1 MGQTTF
7 LPLLYNFHN
16 VFLTQENI
24 DWAKN
29 FNQPLVLFL
38 LDFAKAHNKANWEFT
53 FLTWAHKEMKLLFKG
68 VKVIF

>member
-29 FNQPLVLFL
+29 FNQPLVLFK

-53 FLTWAHKEMKLLFKG
+53 FLTLGQMGMAHGFIKKSSY
-68 VKVIF
+68 

>member
-7 LPLLYNFHN
+7 FPLLYNFHN

-29 FNQPLVLFL
+29 FNQPLVLFK
-38 LDFAKAHNKANWEFT
+38 LDFAKAHNKPNWEFT
-53 FLTWAHKEMKLLFKG
+53 FLTLG
-68 VKVIF
+68 